1 MMNQRQHVRQPIEG
15 SAKLA
20 MTIIPYEK
28 SEKIEIT
35 ADAVDRG
42 EGGMGIVTD
51 RALALGFVVIPD
63 YLGGS
68 KKGVLVWTK
77 QRGDR
82 TYRSGIQIVPTH
94 EEKPEAS
101 QKVEPV
107 AALPALQ
114 EPELLASIFMDVAER
129 GMLNDSADR
138 DSRSK
143 IH

>member
-20 MTIIPYEK
+20 MTVIPYEK
-28 SEKIEIT
+28 AEKIEIT

-63 YLGGS
+63 YLGSS

-101 QKVEPV
+101 QKVEPI

-143 IH
+143 IQ